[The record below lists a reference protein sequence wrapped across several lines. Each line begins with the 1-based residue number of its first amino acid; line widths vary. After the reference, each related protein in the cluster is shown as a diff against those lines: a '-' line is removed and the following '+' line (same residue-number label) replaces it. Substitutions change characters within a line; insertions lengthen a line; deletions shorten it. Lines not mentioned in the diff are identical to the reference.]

1 MDPVDVLAELER
13 APDPVARRA
22 FVDLVRAHGADAL
35 RKAGGPEHLT
45 ASCFVFSP
53 DLEQILLTH
62 HRKGRFWVQ
71 LGGHLEDGDAT
82 LAAAARREARE
93 ESGLG
98 DLELRSDAVVDLD
111 RHELHG
117 GFSCAAHWDVGFV
130 ALAAPEATLGVSA
143 ESIDVRWFA
152 VDALPDAVPARFVD
166 RLAAVRAQ
174 AGRTSGTRRH
184 ADGP

>member
-1 MDPVDVLAELER
+1 MDVLAELEQ

-22 FVDLVRAHGADAL
+22 FVDFARTHGADAL
-35 RKAGGPEHLT
+35 RKTGGPEHLT

-53 DLEQILLTH
+53 DLGQVLLTH

-71 LGGHLEDGDAT
+71 LGGHLEAGDAS

-117 GFSCAAHWDVGFV
+117 GFTCAAHWDVGFV
-130 ALAAPEATLGVSA
+130 ALAPLDATLDVSD
-143 ESIDVRWFA
+143 ESLDVRWFG
-152 VDALPDAVPARFVD
+152 VDALPVAVPLRFAD
-166 RLAAVRAQ
+166 RLATVRAR